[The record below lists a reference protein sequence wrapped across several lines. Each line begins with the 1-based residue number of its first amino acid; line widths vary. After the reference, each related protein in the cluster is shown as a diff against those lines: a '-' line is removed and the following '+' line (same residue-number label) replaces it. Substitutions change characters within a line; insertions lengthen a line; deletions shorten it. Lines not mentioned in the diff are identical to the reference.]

1 MKFSA
6 IFMLIQGAL
15 SLKIRD
21 DCDCIGDFRASDDC
35 DCMGD
40 FRKAGKSKSVQ
51 FVIQFSF
58 FYQIVPNIN
67 HYDWI
72 LCRKKALVQK
82 VSDDCD
88 CMGDFRKS
96 KDDCDCMGD
105 FRKAVLSISILNFQ
119 IVFNKIF
126 NQISEIIF

>member
-1 MKFSA
+1 M
-6 IFMLIQGAL
+6 
-15 SLKIRD
+15 
-21 DCDCIGDFRASDDC
+21 
-35 DCMGD
+35 
-40 FRKAGKSKSVQ
+40 
-51 FVIQFSF
+51 
-58 FYQIVPNIN
+58 
-67 HYDWI
+67 
-72 LCRKKALVQK
+72 QK

-126 NQISEIIF
+126 NQILEFFVLNHESFVQALLQKKDDCDCIGDFRKAGDDCDCMGD